1 MAFLLAELA
10 EGSGMGYSL
19 HLFCA
24 CTSGDL
30 HVLCLGGHLHWEK
43 QANVIKYEDASQVTV
58 FYLLPSN
65 I

>member
-30 HVLCLGGHLHWEK
+30 HVLYLGGHLRWENK
-43 QANVIKYEDASQVTV
+43 QT
-58 FYLLPSN
+58 
-65 I
+65 